1 MNISPFDP
9 GDRPLDNCTIFLGFT
24 SNMIS
29 SGVRETI
36 KFLLANNMVGFL
48 EIFMRPFCEVS
59 VFSLFKIA
67 LVHSHGLFFFNLVY
81 ALPFFFRLTV

>member
-1 MNISPFDP
+1 MNVSPFDP
-9 GDRPLDNCTIFLGFT
+9 GDRPLNNCTIFLGFT

-48 EIFMRPFCEVS
+48 EVFKRPFCEVS
-59 VFSLFKIA
+59 VFSFQFVQDCFSSFSWPFL
-67 LVHSHGLFFFNLVY
+67 FNLVY
-81 ALPFFFRLTV
+81 ALPFFLG